1 MITVRTGST
10 RLPNKC
16 MYDLCGE
23 TVLSHVILR
32 ALKFGFTPVIATT
45 DLPEDSVIDQIAY
58 YYGVP
63 CYRGSVEDKMQR
75 WLSACQ
81 QFDIERFAVVDCD
94 DPFFDF
100 TLTRLMYYASLSY
113 DFVMP
118 DMRAYLGSHG
128 MGVAVEALGHV
139 VDANAASNIHSTE
152 NVTKFIINE
161 PSVIHT
167 KVEDLHPMEDDL
179 RLTLDYPED
188 YWLISTVC
196 RELGRYAT
204 RTDIVDFFVQ
214 NPGLKLVNSFRN
226 FEWKQR
232 QDQQ

>member
-16 MYDLCGE
+16 MFDICGE

-45 DLPEDSVIDQIAY
+45 ILPEDSIIDQIAY
-58 YYGVP
+58 YYGIP
-63 CYRGSVEDKMQR
+63 CHRGPVEDKMQR

-81 QFDIERFAVVDCD
+81 QFDVERFAVVDCD
-94 DPFFDF
+94 DPFFDPI
-100 TLTRLMYYASLSY
+100 LTNRMYYASLSY

-128 MGVAVEALGHV
+128 MGVAVDALGRV
-139 VDANAASNIHSTE
+139 VEANIASNTRSTE
-152 NVTKFIINE
+152 NVTKFIIKE

-167 KVEDLHPMEDDL
+167 KVEDLHQVEDGL

-196 RELGRYAT
+196 RELGRFPT
-204 RTDIVDFFVQ
+204 RPEIVDFFIQ
-214 NPGLKLVNSFRN
+214 NPGLKVVNSFRN
-226 FEWKQR
+226 SEWKHR
-232 QDQQ
+232 QDRQ